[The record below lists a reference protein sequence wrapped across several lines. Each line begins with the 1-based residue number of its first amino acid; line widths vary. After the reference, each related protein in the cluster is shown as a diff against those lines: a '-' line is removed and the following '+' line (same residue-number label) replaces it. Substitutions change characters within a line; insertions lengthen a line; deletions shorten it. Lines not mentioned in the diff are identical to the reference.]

1 LLQTDEEKCF
11 ASSPP
16 EGQPCLKMATAQQ
29 KAFCVLLLAKT
40 SIVIL
45 VQRDTADVSELIRQ
59 LVATFT
65 VGVSNFKKTVV
76 SGRPRVLEETSL
88 PAMSTDAPR
97 QLLQTTA
104 LCVLR
109 KRLAI
114 QGYMLQLVQHLK
126 PDDKFK
132 LYDLCVETQ
141 AHMANLRSA
150 WFSARRSDISLKRG
164 SESPQYTHLGA
175 ENSHHERHLSAK
187 VNVFRVISRRKTY
200 GPFFVMKARSPG
212 LRELA
217 LPLAT
222 GRLGRLRLPA
232 GWSCALISLRSPP
245 LSQ

>member
-1 LLQTDEEKCF
+1 
-11 ASSPP
+11 
-16 EGQPCLKMATAQQ
+16 M
-29 KAFCVLLLAKT
+29 
-40 SIVIL
+40 
-45 VQRDTADVSELIRQ
+45 
-59 LVATFT
+59 
-65 VGVSNFKKTVV
+65 
-76 SGRPRVLEETSL
+76 EETSL
-88 PAMSTDAPR
+88 PATSTDAPR

-150 WFSARRSDISLKRG
+150 WFSARRSDISLKQG

-175 ENSHHERHLSAK
+175 ENSHRVMQHERHLSAK
-187 VNVFRVISRRKTY
+187 VNVFCVISRRKTC

-212 LRELA
+212 LRVWTCWRTDSRVSYRKTWTTTSSSRMELRLNFTA
-217 LPLAT
+217 QSAVVLMKTFDAFGLDELLPLTYRHA
-222 GRLGRLRLPA
+222 
-232 GWSCALISLRSPP
+232 LRS
-245 LSQ
+245 